1 MLKETLIQIFERDL
15 TKLIGEINLYKDEN
29 DLWIKQGSITNS
41 AGNLAL
47 HLIGNLNHF
56 IGFGIGNTGYIRNRD
71 VEFNTRSISREELLI
86 QFEKTIDIVKNAI
99 SNLSVEDFEKP
110 FPIEK
115 QGETFST
122 NYMLLHLLTHL
133 SYHLGQINYHRRMIQ
148 RK

>member
-15 TKLIGEINLYKDEN
+15 TKLIEEIKLYKDEN

-47 HLIGNLNHF
+47 HLSSNLNHF

-71 VEFNTRSISREELLI
+71 AEFNTQSILREELLI
-86 QFEKTIDIVKNAI
+86 QLEKTIDVVKNAI

-115 QGETFST
+115 QGEIFSI

-148 RK
+148 EK

>member
-15 TKLIGEINLYKDEN
+15 TKLIEEIKLYKDEN

-47 HLIGNLNHF
+47 HLSGNLNHF
-56 IGFGIGNTGYIRNRD
+56 IGFGIGNTGYIRNREA
-71 VEFNTRSISREELLI
+71 EFNTQSVPREELLI
-86 QFEKTIDIVKNAI
+86 QLERTINVVKNAI
-99 SNLSVEDFEKP
+99 ANLSVEDFEKP

-115 QGETFST
+115 QGEIFST

-133 SYHLGQINYHRRMIQ
+133 NYHLGQINYHRRMIQ
-148 RK
+148 GK

>member
-15 TKLIGEINLYKDEN
+15 TKLIEEIKLYKDEN

-47 HLIGNLNHF
+47 HLSGNLNHF
-56 IGFGIGNTGYIRNRD
+56 IGFGIGNTGYIRNREA
-71 VEFNTRSISREELLI
+71 EFNTQSVPREELLI
-86 QFEKTIDIVKNAI
+86 QLERTINVVKNAI
-99 SNLSVEDFEKP
+99 ANLSVEDFEKP

-115 QGETFST
+115 QGEIFST

-148 RK
+148 GK